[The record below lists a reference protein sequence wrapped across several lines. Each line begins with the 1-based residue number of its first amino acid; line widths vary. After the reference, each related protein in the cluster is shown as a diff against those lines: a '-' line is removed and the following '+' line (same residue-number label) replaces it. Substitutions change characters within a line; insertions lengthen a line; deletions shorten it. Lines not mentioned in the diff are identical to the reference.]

1 MATNYLCTI
10 SILFFHLVLDHTMV
24 TILNKYLFSYDPVLN
39 FYVLWWHLKRYLC
52 SPVISEIFAAQ
63 YLFFCVMLCQALFVF
78 LFVFF
83 WPLYCL
89 PFLPLLL
96 ITPLVSSNLSYIGS
110 SYFNLGKFRTLDLF
124 HNNLL

>member
-39 FYVLWWHLKRYLC
+39 FYALWWHLKRYLC

-78 LFVFF
+78 LFVSII
-83 WPLYCL
+83 LST
-89 PFLPLLL
+89 LL
-96 ITPLVSSNLSYIGS
+96 IILSTLLTTSSHYPFGIFKLVLYRIV
-110 SYFNLGKFRTLDLF
+110 LF
-124 HNNLL
+124 